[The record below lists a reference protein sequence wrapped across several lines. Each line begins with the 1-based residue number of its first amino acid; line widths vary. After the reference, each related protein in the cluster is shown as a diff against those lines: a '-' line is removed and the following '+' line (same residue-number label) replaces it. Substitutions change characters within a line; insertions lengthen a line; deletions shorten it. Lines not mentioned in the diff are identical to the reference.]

1 MNLCVSGDFQ
11 GGAPSAAPA
20 GLLAPGSEEAGKG
33 TSLVGISMVLW
44 VY

>member
-11 GGAPSAAPA
+11 GGARSAGPA
-20 GLLAPGSEEAGKG
+20 ELLTPGLEEVGEGARF
-33 TSLVGISMVLW
+33 VGISMVLW